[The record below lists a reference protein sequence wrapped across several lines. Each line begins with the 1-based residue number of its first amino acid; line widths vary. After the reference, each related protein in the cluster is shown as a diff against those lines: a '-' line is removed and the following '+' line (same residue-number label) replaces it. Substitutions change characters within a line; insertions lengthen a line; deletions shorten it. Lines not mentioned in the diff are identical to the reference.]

1 MDFLPL
7 DYKFQN
13 NYEIEGYIDE
23 TEFSNV
29 YLVSTFNKKYV
40 FIIDI
45 ILSYARI
52 YIINARIYIIKF
64 YKN

>member
-1 MDFLPL
+1 MRRKMDFLPL

-29 YLVSTFNKKYV
+29 YLVSTFNKNMLLKSV
-40 FIIDI
+40 FQNQLQLEMMI
-45 ILSYARI
+45 
-52 YIINARIYIIKF
+52 
-64 YKN
+64 